1 MTMSTRAFVRLGILT
16 LALALVV
23 PGCSKNDNP
32 LSTSDTTSIGGS
44 NSIDQVDLNQSY
56 GGLAYTD
63 EAPAFDDPQLQSET
77 RSMDQNLMA
86 EDDEDSMVAEDPE
99 LRDSPRLK
107 RTYLRIL
114 WGQLDSQPSSDAAA
128 PSTGLDWS
136 GSLKVTGGVLA
147 LKRTI
152 LFEWPADHLLPRSDR
167 QSLSWVSH
175 TGPHFDGL
183 LLCVLQ
189 RPDTTGSYPEG
200 SISFDS
206 GPYSTTIDL
215 ADLDGLDRTE
225 SVDDQG
231 NAISFEGKTLSDCP
245 AGFMRGYWVRVPGI
259 NGGFFRGHWVS
270 QLGAVRGHMRGRW
283 GVNEAGERVFAG
295 KIIDRAGK
303 VRGLIEGSW
312 QPEQDGMGELSG
324 HWAAQSGQIE
334 GEFHGKFITRS
345 DLGLGFFRASWSAEC
360 GAPVVDAP
368 PDTLPDTPP
377 EPPTTGDSGR

>member
-1 MTMSTRAFVRLGILT
+1 MTTRAYARLGILT
-16 LALALVV
+16 LVLALLA

-32 LSTSDTTSIGGS
+32 LSSSDATSIGGS

-63 EAPAFDDPQLQSET
+63 EAPAFDDPQLQRET
-77 RSMDQNLMA
+77 QAMDQSLMV
-86 EDDEDSMVAEDPE
+86 EDDEDSMVASDPA

-107 RTYLRIL
+107 RTFLRIL
-114 WGQLDSQPSSDAAA
+114 WGQLDSQPTTDAAA
-128 PSTGLDWS
+128 PVAALDWS
-136 GSLKVTGGVLA
+136 GSLKVTGGALA
-147 LKRTI
+147 VKRAI
-152 LFEWPADHLLPRSDR
+152 LFEWPADHLLPRTDR

-175 TGPHFDGL
+175 TGPRFDGL

-189 RPDTTGSYPEG
+189 RPDPSGSYPEG
-200 SISFDS
+200 SITFDS
-206 GPYSTTIDL
+206 GPYSTTIKL

-225 SVDDQG
+225 SVDEQG

-245 AGFMRGYWVRVPGI
+245 AGFMRGYWVRVPGA

-270 QLGAVRGHMRGRW
+270 QLGSVKGYLRGRW
-283 GVNEAGERVFAG
+283 GTSDAGERVFAG
-295 KIIDRAGK
+295 KIIDRAGN
-303 VRGLIEGSW
+303 VRGLMEGSW
-312 QPEQDGMGELSG
+312 TPGQDGMGDFSG
-324 HWAAQSGQIE
+324 HWASQSGQIE
-334 GEFHGKFITRS
+334 GEFSGKFITRN

-360 GAPVVDAP
+360 PSPAVNAP